1 MVLGAMNRV
10 LLLLLVVTACGGPQ
24 IPQHNGYRETTT
36 KPWKKFKTLKFDDKG
51 EAKADGD
58 LSYPDRR
65 RAAWFGVDLAAPS
78 NLTIRLDIT
87 PPGDAV
93 NDDFDL
99 GLEVLD
105 PGNRPVVRKDMDE
118 GDSQHD
124 LNKGAELKDLPAG
137 HYLIHL
143 YLQGRLDTAEYTL
156 HATLKG
162 AGSAEVKSDFPDKVP
177 SVGPLAMVPVTDDTP
192 KNYRPPTTTPLVVTH
207 HHAPTPV
214 TPKAPPPPTTI
225 TARIIGVV
233 TGSTGTTITIAH
245 GTGAGGHNGENGKVV
260 GVPGSGFSLANC
272 SERTCQATLKATPD
286 QVSKTLQVEL
296 DP

>member
-1 MVLGAMNRV
+1 MKRV
-10 LLLLLVVTACGGPQ
+10 LLLFAVAACGGQQ

-65 RAAWFGVDLAAPS
+65 RAAWFGVDLASPS

-105 PGNRPVVRKDMDE
+105 PGNRPVVRKDLDE

-124 LNKGAELKDLPAG
+124 LNKGADLKDLPAG
-137 HYLIHL
+137 HYLLHL
-143 YLQGRLDTAEYTL
+143 YLQGRLDTAEYTI
-156 HATLKG
+156 HATLKS
-162 AGSAEVKSDFPDKVP
+162 AGSAEVKSDFPAQVAF
-177 SVGPLAMVPVTDDTP
+177 VGPLAMVPVTDDTP
-192 KNYRPPTTTPLVVTH
+192 KNYRPPVTTPVVVSTH
-207 HHAPTPV
+207 HHPPPP
-214 TPKAPPPPTTI
+214 PKTPPPPTTVS
-225 TARIIGVV
+225 ARIIAVSAGSGGV
-233 TGSTGTTITIAH
+233 TITVAR
-245 GTGAGGHNGENGKVV
+245 GTAAGAHNGESGKVV
-260 GVPGSGFSLANC
+260 GVSGATFSLANC
-272 SERTCQATLKATPD
+272 NERACQATLTGVTTD
-286 QVSKTLQVEL
+286 QINHSGQVQL